1 MICRHRTEEEIEGL
15 IEDAKETVSTK
26 ESILDTLLA
35 NKDNEFII
43 QFEIAGGNDEK
54 EERVPS

>member
-1 MICRHRTEEEIEGL
+1 MQTEDRGGQEGL
-15 IEDAKETVSTK
+15 IEDAQETVSTK

-35 NKDNEFII
+35 NKDNEFIV

>member
-1 MICRHRTEEEIEGL
+1 M
-15 IEDAKETVSTK
+15 IEDAKGTVSTK

-35 NKDNEFII
+35 NKDNEFIV

-54 EERVPS
+54 EERVSS